1 MASVEKYHKSIITL
15 HWLIAVIVFILIALG
30 LNMVDIERGTP
41 ERAFYY
47 NLHKSF
53 GVTLLFLMMTRIY
66 LRVRFKSPPLPS
78 SISLIQKTL
87 ARTSH
92 FILYLSLVLMPLS
105 GLIASQFTKYGVKYF
120 GLFKIPPLFTENKFY
135 YDLFQNL
142 HKAFA
147 IVIMIMVSIHI
158 LAAIKHIFVD
168 KDDIFQRIAFFN
180 RKKNK

>member
-1 MASVEKYHKSIITL
+1 
-15 HWLIAVIVFILIALG
+15 
-30 LNMVDIERGTP
+30 MVDIERGTP

-53 GVTLLFLMMTRIY
+53 GVTLLLLMMARIY
-66 LRVRFKSPPLPS
+66 LRIKFKSPPLPS
-78 SISLIQKTL
+78 SVSLFQQTV
-87 ARTSH
+87 ARASH
-92 FILYLSLVLMPLS
+92 FILYLSLILMPLS

-120 GLFKIPPLFTENKFY
+120 GLFKIPPLFSENKFY

-158 LAAIKHIFVD
+158 LAALNIYLLIKMT
-168 KDDIFQRIAFFN
+168 FFN
-180 RKKNK
+180 ELVCLKEKIKINCNFNYFIYNLILIIMIIIYI

>member
-1 MASVEKYHKSIITL
+1 MSSVEKYHKSIITL
-15 HWLIAVIVFILIALG
+15 HWLIAIIVLILIALG

-53 GVTLLFLMMTRIY
+53 GVTLLLLMMARIY
-66 LRVRFKSPPLPS
+66 FRIKFKSPPLPS
-78 SISLIQKTL
+78 SVSIFQQTV
-87 ARTSH
+87 ARASH
-92 FILYLSLVLMPLS
+92 FIIYISLVLMPLS

-120 GLFKIPPLFTENKFY
+120 GLFTIPPLFSQNKFY

-147 IVIMIMVSIHI
+147 IVIMVMVSIHI
-158 LAAIKHIFVD
+158 FAALKHIFVD
-168 KDDIFQRIAFFN
+168 KDNIFQRISLFK
-180 RKKNK
+180 RKDKN

>member
-1 MASVEKYHKSIITL
+1 MVEKYHKSIITL
-15 HWLIAVIVFILIALG
+15 HWFIAIIVFILIALG

-53 GVTLLFLMMTRIY
+53 GLTLLLLMIARIFF
-66 LRVRFKSPPLPS
+66 RIKFKSPPLPS
-78 SISLIQKTL
+78 NVSLFQQTV
-87 ARTSH
+87 ARASH

-120 GLFKIPPLFTENKFY
+120 GLFKIPPLFSENKFY

-142 HKAFA
+142 HKVFA
-147 IVIMIMVSIHI
+147 IVIIIMVSIHI
-158 LAAIKHIFVD
+158 LAAFKHMLVD
-168 KDDIFQRIAFFN
+168 KDDIFERISLF
-180 RKKNK
+180 KGKNKK

>member
-1 MASVEKYHKSIITL
+1 MASVKKYHKSIITL
-15 HWLIAVIVFILIALG
+15 HWLIAIIVFLLIGLG

-41 ERAFYY
+41 ERAAYY

-53 GVTLLFLMMTRIY
+53 GVTLLLLMIVRIY
-66 LRVRFKSPPLPS
+66 LRIKFKSPNLPS
-78 SISLIQKTL
+78 TISLFQQTIAK
-87 ARTSH
+87 TSH

-120 GLFKIPPLFTENKFY
+120 GLFKIPPLFSENKFY

-147 IVIMIMVSIHI
+147 LVIMIMVSIHI
-158 LAAIKHIFVD
+158 FAAFKHIFVD
-168 KDDIFQRIAFFN
+168 KDEIFQRISLFN

>member
-1 MASVEKYHKSIITL
+1 MVEKYHKSIITL
-15 HWLIAVIVFILIALG
+15 HWFIAIIVFILIALG

-53 GVTLLFLMMTRIY
+53 GLTLLLLMIARIFF
-66 LRVRFKSPPLPS
+66 RIKFKSPPLPS
-78 SISLIQKTL
+78 NVSLFQQTV
-87 ARTSH
+87 ARASH

-120 GLFKIPPLFTENKFY
+120 GLFKIPPLFSENKFY

-142 HKAFA
+142 HKVFA
-147 IVIMIMVSIHI
+147 IVIIIMVSIHI
-158 LAAIKHIFVD
+158 LATFKHMFVD
-168 KDDIFQRIAFFN
+168 KDDIFERISLF
-180 RKKNK
+180 KGKNKK

>member
-1 MASVEKYHKSIITL
+1 MALTKKYHKSIITL
-15 HWLIAVIVFILIALG
+15 HWLIAIIVFILIVLG

-53 GVTLLFLMMTRIY
+53 GLTLLLLMIARIFF
-66 LRVRFKSPPLPS
+66 RIKFKAPPLPS
-78 SISLIQKTL
+78 NVSLFQQTV
-87 ARTSH
+87 ARASH

-105 GLIASQFTKYGVKYF
+105 GLIASQFTKYGVHYF
-120 GLFKIPPLFTENKFY
+120 GLFKIPPLFSQNKFY

-147 IVIMIMVSIHI
+147 IVIMIMVSVHI
-158 LAAIKHIFVD
+158 LAAFKHIFVD
-168 KDDIFQRIAFFN
+168 KDDIFERINLF
-180 RKKNK
+180 KGKNKK